1 MLSYALLAAPVA
13 AADVSVAP
21 DRLLPGQQAVVTFTV
36 SNDRAAGAPPVVSVA
51 IGLPPGVAAQGVEA
65 KPGWTATLQP
75 PVVTWR
81 GGQIPAGE
89 FATFA
94 VRLTAPRR
102 SSVINFGVRQA
113 GRDGHAKAGFVRVL
127 VTRGARAVSA
137 RDPGAR
143 TLGKSALFVAI
154 AAGALALGAG
164 FVAMARW
171 LRS

>member
-1 MLSYALLAAPVA
+1 MLSYTLLAAPVA
-13 AADVSVAP
+13 AAGVSVAP
-21 DRLLPGQQAVVTFTV
+21 ERLLPGQQAVVTFTV

-51 IGLPPGVAAQGVEA
+51 IGLPPAVAAQGVEA
-65 KPGWTATLQP
+65 KPGWTATVQP

-81 GGQIPAGE
+81 GGKIPAGQ

-94 VRLTAPRR
+94 LRVTAPRR
-102 SSVINFGVRQA
+102 SSVMNFGVRQA
-113 GRDGHAKAGFVRVL
+113 ASDGRGKAGFVRVL
-127 VTRGARAVSA
+127 VTRGAPVLSA
-137 RDPGAR
+137 RDSGAR